1 MLAQQLATRPN
12 REHAVVQ
19 RIPVLI
25 TLHVPNED
33 CDPKATGYFANV
45 LQPGVRLGGNPVGAN
60 DLGKG
65 VSRRGELGRD
75 NPLRTRFRGDCNP
88 FLHEPLVVRE
98 VSGPRSKMEKCDA
111 EWIHQHRWLSSM
123 LVLAAVS
130 SNAVDMM
137 RQLRVSDDDK
147 DDRHN

>member
-1 MLAQQLATRPN
+1 
-12 REHAVVQ
+12 
-19 RIPVLI
+19 
-25 TLHVPNED
+25 
-33 CDPKATGYFANV
+33 
-45 LQPGVRLGGNPVGAN
+45 
-60 DLGKG
+60 
-65 VSRRGELGRD
+65 
-75 NPLRTRFRGDCNP
+75 
-88 FLHEPLVVRE
+88 
-98 VSGPRSKMEKCDA
+98 MEKCDA